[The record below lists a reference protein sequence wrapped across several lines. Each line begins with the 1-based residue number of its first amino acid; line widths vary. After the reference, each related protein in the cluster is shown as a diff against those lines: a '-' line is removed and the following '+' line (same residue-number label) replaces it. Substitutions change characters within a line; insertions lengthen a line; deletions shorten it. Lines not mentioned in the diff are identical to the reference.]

1 MCFPAYMDEPWG
13 LCSHLCPGGGR
24 VRGKPDLDHFGK
36 GEKGGR
42 GWLFKSAFNSLA
54 ANYSQYVK
62 VNATIKTRDA
72 LKFLPDASWR
82 SPVKLSQA
90 RRGPGAGRLPGTRRG
105 RAGRG
110 PGRTGEVPR
119 GAPRPPARGRAGPS
133 RPSARW
139 GRGRSRGLLWAG
151 PGARAA
157 VPGIAAGPGGTGT
170 GHGSGTASPAE
181 LRALP
186 HGASSDGG
194 LGPLPPGQDGASR
207 ARCASRGGQ
216 PRPSSPLFHSCCGF
230 SRTASA
236 SCCQPGA
243 LELQSP
249 AATEVASELH
259 AKPFPHY
266 LFISFPPARAVPP
279 SWPEWK
285 STFKSRTRLSHVVS
299 RQAAVT
305 VTPRSHRAPELPL
318 CPARKAQGD
327 EHF

>member
-1 MCFPAYMDEPWG
+1 MPPDPRPEAGQGRAARQLGGAGAAPGGCSGPAPG
-13 LCSHLCPGGGR
+13 LGQRCPG
-24 VRGKPDLDHFGK
+24 L
-36 GEKGGR
+36 
-42 GWLFKSAFNSLA
+42 
-54 ANYSQYVK
+54 
-62 VNATIKTRDA
+62 
-72 LKFLPDASWR
+72 
-82 SPVKLSQA
+82 
-90 RRGPGAGRLPGTRRG
+90 RRG
-105 RAGRG
+105 RGVPG
-110 PGRTGEVPR
+110 PGTAR
-119 GAPRPPARGRAGPS
+119 APRPPRS
-133 RPSARW
+133 S
-139 GRGRSRGLLWAG
+139 GRSHTEPAPMGGWDRSH
-151 PGARAA
+151 PAR
-157 VPGIAAGPGGTGT
+157 T
-170 GHGSGTASPAE
+170 
-181 LRALP
+181 ALP
-186 HGASSDGG
+186 
-194 LGPLPPGQDGASR
+194 GPAALPG
-207 ARCASRGGQ
+207 GGQ

-236 SCCQPGA
+236 PCCQPGA

-299 RQAAVT
+299 CQAAVT